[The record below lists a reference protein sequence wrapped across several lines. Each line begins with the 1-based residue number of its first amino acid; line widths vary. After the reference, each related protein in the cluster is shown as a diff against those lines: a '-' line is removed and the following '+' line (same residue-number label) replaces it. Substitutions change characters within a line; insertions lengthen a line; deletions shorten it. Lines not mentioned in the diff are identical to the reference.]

1 MSNRVK
7 PHSTN
12 YDRILGAEGGQ
23 IGGGVLAAAAPPPL
37 AIQPPWTSRGLGAFP
52 SIVVRIGVVERLQKR
67 YSNPNN
73 AVRSSPTK
81 TAPPHDVVIQ
91 SLLRG
96 VGYDESASQ
105 RASRFHLAT
114 TCH

>member
-1 MSNRVK
+1 MSHRVK

-37 AIQPPWTSRGLGAFP
+37 AFRPPWTSRGLGAFP

-67 YSNPNN
+67 YSNPSN
-73 AVRSSPTK
+73 AVSSLACFSIVTDK
-81 TAPPHDVVIQ
+81 D
-91 SLLRG
+91 G
-96 VGYDESASQ
+96 
-105 RASRFHLAT
+105 AT
-114 TCH
+114 TRCRDPVPSSRSRV